1 MKKILIMLGV
11 IAASMQV
18 TTARAQA
25 YMGTG
30 AAENDPMIF
39 NHLSAGLDIGTDGW
53 GLEVA
58 APLTP
63 YVSVRTGLASI
74 PKIGFTV
81 NDIDIKNSSGTTT
94 EKVSLDFKLK
104 MTDWKLLFD
113 VHPFKT
119 SSFRLTFGAYIGGE
133 DLVTTDYFGGNP
145 GDPGYVDH
153 RNEFVK
159 IGDQRVSIDDQN
171 RAQAAIKV
179 KKFKPYVG
187 LGFGRAVKSAPG
199 LTFNFDAGVQFW
211 GKPEVWGT
219 TYHLADGKYYFEK
232 IDVNAADNDDAKEAA
247 KWLTKISVWPT
258 VAFRLTYTIF

>member
-1 MKKILIMLGV
+1 MKKILFMIGV
-11 IAASMQV
+11 LVASMQV

-30 AAENDPMIF
+30 VAEDDPMIF
-39 NHLSAGLDIGTDGW
+39 NHLSAGVDIGTDGW

-63 YVSVRTGLASI
+63 YLTVRTGLASI
-74 PKIGFTV
+74 PKIKFNIG
-81 NDIDIKNSSGTTT
+81 DIDIKNSSGNTT
-94 EKVSLDFKLK
+94 EKVNLDFNLK

-113 VHPFKT
+113 VHPFKA

-153 RNEFVK
+153 RNEFIK
-159 IGDQRVSIDDQN
+159 IGEQKVTIDANN
-171 RAQAAIKV
+171 RASAAIKV

-199 LTFNFDAGVQFW
+199 LAFNFDAGVQFW

-219 TYHLADGKYYFEK
+219 VRNGAKYDFEK
-232 IDVNAADNDDAKEAA
+232 IDVSASDNDDAKEAA
-247 KWLTKISVWPT
+247 KWLTKLSVWPT
-258 VAFRLTYTIF
+258 IAFRLTYTIF